1 MILVTG
7 ATGTVGG
14 HLIWQLLQTNERVSA
29 LKRHPDFEECLKI
42 VFEFYTDKPG
52 EYLRRVDW
60 VEGDVLYFDSLKTAF
75 EGMDYIYHCAAMVS
89 LGKNDESMLQTNV
102 GGTGNVVRAAL
113 ACKAKKLCYVS
124 SIAAL
129 SDDTSH
135 GPIDENT
142 PIEPGKLVSTYAQ
155 SKLLAEIEIQK
166 GIEQGLNAVIV
177 NPGVIL
183 GISAKMTGSGELFK
197 RVKKGL
203 PFYTYG
209 KTAYVDVR
217 DVCRAMIVL
226 MNSEINAERFVLV
239 GENCAHKDI
248 LQWMA
253 EGYHVYRPFI
263 GFGKSLIPVAGLLEI
278 MGIFF
283 GFAPL
288 LDRSSALT
296 SISRKEYSSRKFLST
311 FDFTFTPIRQC
322 IGEMCEFDRHR

>member
-1 MILVTG
+1 M
-7 ATGTVGG
+7 
-14 HLIWQLLQTNERVSA
+14 
-29 LKRHPDFEECLKI
+29 
-42 VFEFYTDKPG
+42 
-52 EYLRRVDW
+52 
-60 VEGDVLYFDSLKTAF
+60 
-75 EGMDYIYHCAAMVS
+75 
-89 LGKNDESMLQTNV
+89 
-102 GGTGNVVRAAL
+102 
-113 ACKAKKLCYVS
+113 
-124 SIAAL
+124 
-129 SDDTSH
+129 
-135 GPIDENT
+135 
-142 PIEPGKLVSTYAQ
+142 
-155 SKLLAEIEIQK
+155 
-166 GIEQGLNAVIV
+166 
-177 NPGVIL
+177 IL

-226 MNSEINAERFVLV
+226 INSEINAERFVLV

-278 MGIFF
+278 MGRIF
-283 GFAPL
+283 GFTPL

-311 FDFTFTPIRQC
+311 FDFAFTPIRQC